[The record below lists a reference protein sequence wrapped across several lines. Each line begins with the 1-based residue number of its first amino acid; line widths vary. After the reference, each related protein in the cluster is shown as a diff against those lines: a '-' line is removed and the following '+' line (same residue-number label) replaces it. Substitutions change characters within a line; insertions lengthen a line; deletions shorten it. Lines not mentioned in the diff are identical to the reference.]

1 MTFFLHS
8 TSDIRCKKTTTPKMQ
23 STSTDEQ
30 NISRAVGWEGCESLT
45 GRHKW
50 QSSVLNECCCHSNSG
65 LQWNANDSKRVTY
78 DYPLMDHSLL
88 SYHHA
93 NVHLKCITNHHP
105 GSISEATKTILSG
118 SDWGVGGCHNNSLEW
133 SNSNQRP
140 NDWTRQEYCIF
151 ISELSRLLLHPCVK
165 RPAADSLQGYTNNSL
180 KFKQGA

>member
-1 MTFFLHS
+1 MQEDDDTENAKYLYRWAKHQSGCWMGGMWESHS
-8 TSDIRCKKTTTPKMQ
+8 ETQ
-23 STSTDEQ
+23 VAEQ
-30 NISRAVGWEGCESLT
+30 RT
-45 GRHKW
+45 
-50 QSSVLNECCCHSNSG
+50 NECCCHSNSG

-105 GSISEATKTILSG
+105 GSISEVTKTILSG

-151 ISELSRLLLHPCVK
+151 ISELNRLLLHPCVK
-165 RPAADSLQGYTNNSL
+165 RPAADTLQGYTNNSL
-180 KFKQGA
+180 KFKQGAWIAVHFKVK